1 MSEETSVE
9 YYEEVRRDSREA
21 LAGTLPS
28 IILDVVAAILIWLF
42 GRLIFIPIAE
52 GIDLMGYPLPQI
64 LNFII
69 LVALAVVLL
78 KILVD
83 MRRFIGGLAGYAAV
97 EIGAQYDVTSEEV
110 DHYRTALGGIFYIIV
125 VSLGYLLFVDYVSGI
140 HPALSGVLLLF
151 IVVWAIFQIWRVVQA
166 VSAEISRYT
175 SRWAE
180 KALERT

>member
-1 MSEETSVE
+1 M
-9 YYEEVRRDSREA
+9 
-21 LAGTLPS
+21 
-28 IILDVVAAILIWLF
+28 
-42 GRLIFIPIAE
+42 
-52 GIDLMGYPLPQI
+52 
-64 LNFII
+64 NFII
-69 LVALAVVLL
+69 LVALAVILL

-166 VSAEISRYT
+166 VSDELRRYT
-175 SRWAE
+175 GRWAE